1 MVQVTFNAGKYI
13 EELERRMAK
22 AGVSQAALAR
32 EMQISATQAT
42 RWFTKNESRRRTPSL
57 ATVERIELAMA
68 RLERIGKRKAKA

>member
-13 EELERRMAK
+13 EELERRMEK
-22 AGVSQAALAR
+22 HGISQAALAR

-42 RWFTKNESRRRTPSL
+42 RWFTKNEARRRTPSL

-68 RLERIGKRKAKA
+68 RLERIGKRKPKA